1 MAIATLIIQP
11 VRMAPDGVLRADIPC
26 LHQSINLTGGDV
38 TSALHDSCL
47 RTVPCGSVSARQHG
61 CRSRTRRR
69 RCRTN
74 HRIGDLSTG
83 KQ

>member
-26 LHQSINLTGGDV
+26 LHQSISLSGGDV
-38 TSALHDSCL
+38 TSAPHDFCL
-47 RTVPCGSVSARQHG
+47 RTVPCSSGSARQHG

-69 RCRTN
+69 RYRTN
-74 HRIGDLSTG
+74 HRIGDLSTA